1 MGYQSPDLR
10 TDSPTPLGSI
20 SKFNIPNP
28 AYPAKCVHTISQEDD
43 NSVLSLASSKK
54 YLFSG
59 SQSSKIHVWDL
70 QTFSLVKVLE
80 GHRGSVLGLSLSA
93 DQHWLFS
100 CSGDGTV
107 RVWDTETLNC
117 AYLIQSCH
125 DVGDIFSVVY
135 SDLSNMFIFG
145 SQNTSIQWYDF
156 ADPQTHGATTDVP
169 VIPISLRSN
178 QKSKFFDVDSD
189 GYDEFNHD
197 AALDKDVIKC
207 VIREKNV
214 CMNAHDGYVYCLLHS
229 TNVPNLDGEV
239 IISGSGDGDV
249 KIWAIENGGLKHLRT
264 LTGNSDKGVLS
275 LTLSDDGYL
284 FCGVQG
290 GDVQIWDLET
300 YQMIRSVMAH
310 SDDVLAVSLQGPGL
324 ISASADGTVKVWSE
338 GFEFRE
344 AMTDHEGFV
353 LSMTSSKDYLIT
365 GSSDHSIKFWSVS
378 VLSPVPEHFRRNSVS
393 QSELS
398 SDTLLYSLDR
408 WVSMRT
414 VSGNVKY
421 MEECRRG
428 ARFLKNILQQLG
440 AVSRMIPGASGRN
453 PLVYGRFAGKRSSE
467 EEDQDKKIPTVLI
480 YGHYDVIAAE
490 NENDDWQSDPFKLT
504 GKNGYL
510 YGRGTSDNKGPILA
524 CIFAVNELLKEGL
537 LDVNVILLIEG
548 EEESGSVGFYD
559 AVNQHKDLFKDVDMI
574 LLSNSYWLGEDVPCL
589 TYGLRGV
596 MHASIA
602 ISNTRAD
609 LHSGVEGGAV
619 SEPLIDMIHVLGQL
633 VDNNKKVLIPGF
645 YDNVRPV
652 TVAEEKLYDPIID
665 WLKTSKCGESSSRAQ
680 HSTIT
685 SPTQSSIAVKKEGLS
700 HGDEAACTEM
710 IKNELMARW
719 RYPTMTVHKI
729 DVSMNNP
736 TIIPRSA
743 KAAVSMRVV
752 PDQDISQICQHF
764 EEYVRKA
771 FAATGSENDIEIDIQ
786 SASEYWL
793 GNPDSEYFKAVE
805 RAIEHEWNIKP
816 LYIRE
821 GGSIPAVRWLEK
833 FCNAPAVH
841 LPMGQASDQAHLHNE
856 RIRLRNLH
864 AGRHI
869 VKHLLRHLPRSSSP
883 STSP

>member
-1 MGYQSPDLR
+1 MGIDSPDINR
-10 TDSPTPLGSI
+10 IESPTPLGSI
-20 SKFNIPNP
+20 SKFAPSNTI
-28 AYPAKCVHTISQEDD
+28 YPSRCIHTISQEDES
-43 NSVLSLASSKK
+43 SVLSLVCSDK

-59 SQSSKIHVWDL
+59 SQGFIIHVWDL
-70 QTFSLVKVLE
+70 QTFSLVKILE
-80 GHRGSVLGLSLSA
+80 GHRGSVLGLALST
-93 DQHWLFS
+93 DQQWLFS

-135 SDLSNMFIFG
+135 SDVSNMFIFG

-156 ADPQTHGATTDVP
+156 DDPQTHGATTDVP
-169 VIPISLRSN
+169 VIPISLRNS
-178 QKSKFFDVDSD
+178 QKSKFFSNDTD
-189 GYDEFNHD
+189 GYDGYNHNVMD
-197 AALDKDVIKC
+197 EDVIKC
-207 VIREKNV
+207 VVREKNV
-214 CMNAHDGYVYCLLHS
+214 YSNAHDGYVYCLLHS
-229 TNVPNLDGEV
+229 TNIPNVDGEV

-249 KIWAIENGGLKHLRT
+249 KIWPIQHGELKHLRT
-264 LTGNSDKGVLS
+264 LRGNSDKGVLS
-275 LTLSDDGYL
+275 LALSDDGYL
-284 FCGVQG
+284 FCGVQE

-310 SDDVLAVSLQGPGL
+310 SDDVLAVSLQGNNL
-324 ISASADGTVKVWSE
+324 ISASADGTIKIWTE

-344 AMTDHEGFV
+344 AMSDHEGFV
-353 LSMTSSKDYLIT
+353 LSMTTSKDCLIT
-365 GSSDHSIKFWSVS
+365 GSSDHSIKFWSIPTFS
-378 VLSPVPEHFRRNSVS
+378 SVPEHFRRNSVT
-393 QSELS
+393 QNDLS
-398 SDTLLYSLDR
+398 NDTLLYTLDR

-428 ARFLKNILQQLG
+428 ARFLKNVLQQLG

-453 PLVYGRFAGKRSSE
+453 PLVYGRFAGKRPSGESK
-467 EEDQDKKIPTVLI
+467 DKKIPTVLI

-510 YGRGTSDNKGPILA
+510 YGRGTSDNKGPVLA

-559 AVNQHKDLFKDVDMI
+559 AVNQNKELFKDVDMI

-596 MHASIA
+596 MHASIS

-633 VDNNKKVLIPGF
+633 VDNNNKVLIPGF

-652 TVAEEKLYDPIID
+652 TAAEEKLYDPIIE
-665 WLKTSKCGESSSRAQ
+665 WLKTTNCDQSGTRSQ
-680 HSTIT
+680 HSGIT
-685 SPTQSSIAVKKEGLS
+685 SPTQTSITVKKDHVDHEE
-700 HGDEAACTEM
+700 EAKCTEM
-710 IKNELMARW
+710 IKKELMARW

-736 TIIPRSA
+736 TIIPRCA
-743 KAAVSMRVV
+743 TAAVSMRVV
-752 PDQDISQICQHF
+752 PDQDISQICDLF
-764 EEYVRKA
+764 EQYVRKA
-771 FAATGSENDIEIDIQ
+771 FATSGSENDISIDIQ

-793 GNPDSEYFKAVE
+793 GNPDNDYFKAVE
-805 RAIEHEWNIKP
+805 QAIEQEWNIKP

-833 FCNAPAVH
+833 FCHAPAVH

-864 AGRHI
+864 AGRNI
-869 VKHLLRHLPRSSSP
+869 VKRLLRNLPRQTSSLSSS
-883 STSP
+883 